1 MADWN
6 EKMLDEE
13 LEAIMNDVPEQEDL
27 EKKINQIINRRIRK
41 VVMKTLS
48 IVTAIVLVLYLGI
61 SPLMNAVFWN
71 PYEMNK
77 DGELLK
83 VMRNYFDMTKPWYE
97 VANIDVE
104 KKGFANYE
112 VEMTAADMTLGGHG
126 WDRTQTVH
134 FEISKGFYKDS
145 ADPGHVMQMYCGR
158 FQEIDFG
165 SSESTIENIEELPES
180 AVVALSLS
188 SKDVK
193 TVEELRETNL
203 GVDWIQVYQPEA
215 EFQGGIRL
223 YASQGVA
230 VDEPMRWTMSGEE
243 LLQVYL
249 ENLENLL
256 EHPEVWREFQLSDG
270 RNSVYVQGVEVLRD
284 TYENAKELETVVTK
298 NYCILGQRDEVLEHL
313 YANEFTNIDIENV
326 MLSWYE

>member
-27 EKKINQIINRRIRK
+27 EKKINKIINRRIRK

-48 IVTAIVLVLYLGI
+48 VVTAIVLVLYLGI
-61 SPLMNAVFWN
+61 SPLMNVVFWN

-83 VMRNYFDMTKPWYE
+83 VMNNYFDMTKPWYE

-104 KKGFANYE
+104 KKGFAKYE
-112 VEMTAADMTLGGHG
+112 MEMEVADLTLGGLG
-126 WDRTQTVH
+126 WNRTQHVG
-134 FEISKGFYKDS
+134 FDISKGIYQDRTDS
-145 ADPGHVMQMYCGR
+145 ARIMDIYMGR
-158 FQEIDFG
+158 FQETDLG
-165 SSESTIENIEELPES
+165 RNDTTIKAIEDLPAS

-193 TVEELRETNL
+193 SMEEIQEAGISTN
-203 GVDWIQVYQPEA
+203 WIQVYQPEA

-223 YASQGVA
+223 HSSQA
-230 VDEPMRWTMSGEE
+230 VPAGEPTRWTMSSEE

-256 EHPEVWREFQLSDG
+256 EHPEVWRKFQLCDG
-270 RNSVYVQGVEVLRD
+270 GQTVYVQGAEVLKK
-284 TYENAKELETVVTK
+284 TYENAKTLTTVETK
-298 NYCILGQRDEVLEHL
+298 KYCILGQRDEVLEYL
-313 YANEFTNIDIENV
+313 KANEFTYINIENIQ
-326 MLSWYE
+326 LSWFE